1 MMTIH
6 EEILDYL
13 KQLHMPT
20 MRRCYEQI
28 ADQART
34 ESLSYEQYLLELLKL
49 ECEARQQNRIARN
62 LRASKL
68 PPSKTLDNFDKKRL
82 PAKVAAHL
90 NVLADGSFLNRCE
103 NVLAFGNPGSGK
115 THLLC
120 AIGHQL
126 IEQGRR
132 VLFICCS
139 QLVQDLLIAKRD
151 LTMSK
156 VLKKLSRYDAIITDD
171 IGYVQQSR
179 QEMEVLFTFLA
190 DRYERGSL
198 MITSNLPFSKWE
210 QIFKDPMTAAAAIDR
225 LVHHSVILELNIA
238 SYRIEQAQKTKTDK
252 IHGGDDET
260 DP

>member
-1 MMTIH
+1 MIPIH
-6 EEILDYL
+6 EQIVEHL

-20 MRRCYEQI
+20 VRRCYEKI
-28 ADQART
+28 ADQARK

-49 ECEARQQNRIARN
+49 ECEARRQNRIARN
-62 LRASKL
+62 LRSSKL
-68 PPSKTLDNFDKKRL
+68 PPSKTFANFDKKRL
-82 PAKVAAHL
+82 PTKVVTHL
-90 NVLADGSFLNRCE
+90 NVLTDGSFLKRSE
-103 NVLAFGNPGSGK
+103 NILAFGNPGSGK

-120 AIGHQL
+120 AIGHEL
-126 IEQGRR
+126 IEQGKR
-132 VLFICCS
+132 VLFITCS

-151 LTMSK
+151 LAMSK
-156 VLKKLSRYDAIITDD
+156 LLKKLSRHDAVIIDD

-225 LVHHSVILELNIA
+225 LVHHSVILELNIT
-238 SYRIEQAQKTKTDK
+238 SYRMEQAKKKDGDK
-252 IHGGDDET
+252 IDGRTDEIT
-260 DP
+260 